1 MAPPRD
7 LASAK
12 ALRKLTRHVDA
23 AGRSLLEAVTDRTGD
38 AVFVVDAERNVV
50 LFNRRA
56 EALTGFSR
64 SEVLGRLCLTGF
76 KCSTCL
82 ERCSLHT
89 RDTVDDVPLDIFDRH
104 GRTVRVRKSASVLK
118 DDAGRVVG
126 AVEVFRDEPAAGAEG
141 PTAEAA
147 QVWSALDA
155 MMVSLGRAVAVADD
169 RFRIRR
175 ASPTFGEL
183 VGRDSEALVGRPVAE
198 ILGDDL
204 GGPDASFRQALAT
217 GERREGWRA
226 FVRAPDGSER
236 AVSVT
241 GSRLPEGALCKGHET
256 GAAGYLL
263 VVRPDTQV
271 DDADRA
277 RTFEG
282 MVARSQ
288 VMRGIFHLI
297 DHLHATDATVL
308 ITGESGT
315 GKELVARAIHAR
327 STRAGGPF
335 VAVNC
340 GALPENLLESELFG
354 HARGAFTGA
363 VRDQPGRFEVAA
375 DGTLFLDEIGDLPL
389 PLQVKLLRVL
399 QERTFERVG
408 ETTPRPFRARVL
420 AATHQDLARLVAEK
434 RFREDLYYRLD
445 VVPLRLPPL
454 RDRREDLEPLIRHLL
469 EKIGRTRSRALRLSP
484 AAMRSLLGYAWPGNV
499 RQLENALEYAT
510 AVCDGQ
516 TIHDEDLPPEV
527 RGRLAAPVAVATPAP
542 VPPPPPPGT
551 PAGAGALTYPSEA
564 QIREALA
571 ETRFRRRAAAERLGV
586 SRTTLWRRMKALGL
600 A

>member
-1 MAPPRD
+1 MDTPRD

-183 VGRDSEALVGRPVAE
+183 VGRDPEALVGRPVAE

-469 EKIGRTRSRALRLSP
+469 EKISRPAPGPCASRRRRCGRCSATPGRGTCGSWRTPWSTPPRCATGRRSTTRTCPR
-484 AAMRSLLGYAWPGNV
+484 RSGAAWP
-499 RQLENALEYAT
+499 RRWRWPHPRR
-510 AVCDGQ
+510 CP
-516 TIHDEDLPPEV
+516 HRRLP
-527 RGRLAAPVAVATPAP
+527 GRPPVPGPSPTPARP
-542 VPPPPPPGT
+542 RSARPW
-551 PAGAGALTYPSEA
+551 
-564 QIREALA
+564 
-571 ETRFRRRAAAERLGV
+571 RRRASAGGRPPSAWASAAPPSG
-586 SRTTLWRRMKALGL
+586 AG
-600 A
+600 